1 MTRTEM
7 LLVDRC
13 NQLTLMVFFQELR
26 VRALAEQNRQANA
39 VIETAADT
47 LREMTE
53 ALLGQV
59 EVYSGEGD
67 RMV

>member
-1 MTRTEM
+1 MTRTEII
-7 LLVDRC
+7 LIDRC
-13 NQLTLMVFFQELR
+13 NQLTMMVFLQELR

-53 ALLGQV
+53 ALLGQI

-67 RMV
+67 RMI

>member
-1 MTRTEM
+1 MTHIERI
-7 LLVDRC
+7 LIDRC
-13 NQLTLMVFFQELR
+13 NQLTMMVFLQELR

-53 ALLGQV
+53 ALLGQI

-67 RMV
+67 RMI

>member
-1 MTRTEM
+1 MTHIERI
-7 LLVDRC
+7 LVDRC
-13 NQLTLMVFFQELR
+13 NQLTMMVFLQELR
-26 VRALAEQNRQANA
+26 VRALAEQNKQANA

-53 ALLGQV
+53 ALLGQI

-67 RMV
+67 RMI

>member
-1 MTRTEM
+1 MTRTEII
-7 LLVDRC
+7 LIDRC
-13 NQLTLMVFFQELR
+13 NQLTMMVFLQELR

-47 LREMTE
+47 LREMTA